1 MTTLYNRHDLP
12 RAYAEAIGRNQRTPQ
27 PKTIS
32 VTELLKP
39 PQALALE
46 RLHHA
51 EIEAD
56 VADFLPQFFGTAIHH
71 WLDRHGDG
79 SFHEQ
84 TLRTEVDGWTV
95 HGTPDSLEWLGVED
109 GRLIDWKTTT
119 VRALAIDRSEWEQ
132 QTNLYAYL
140 VRLAGLPPVTGI
152 TIWVFLRDWDRGAM
166 ARDTAYPRAGIV
178 RRDVPLWSAQEAD
191 AFLTQRLALHRA
203 AQEDGD
209 VPECTDEERW
219 VRTRYALVK
228 RENGRA
234 TRLFDTTDEARAF
247 AESLVK
253 PLQHWADWYSVERR
267 DGPPIRCQNYCA
279 AAPWCAQWAR
289 VRETLTLPDLLAVE

>member
-1 MTTLYNRHDLP
+1 MSAYTNRYDLP
-12 RAYAEAIGRNQRTPQ
+12 YAYVRAITDNQRE
-27 PKTIS
+27 PKPRTIS

-39 PQALALE
+39 PRMRALE
-46 RLHHA
+46 HA
-51 EIEAD
+51 HAGEMIAD
-56 VADFLPQFFGTAIHH
+56 VSDELARFFGTAIHA
-71 WLDRHGDG
+71 WLEKHGRG
-79 SFHEQ
+79 AFAEQ
-84 TLRTEVDGWTV
+84 TLRIERDGWTV
-95 HGTPDSLEWLGVED
+95 HGTPDALEWLGLND
-109 GRLIDWKTTT
+109 GTLVDWKTTT
-119 VRALAIDRSEWEQ
+119 VRGWASEKADWER
-132 QTNLYAYL
+132 QTNLYAHL
-140 VRLAGLPPVTGI
+140 ARLAGLPPVTGI
-152 TIWVFLRDWDRGAM
+152 VVWGFLRDWDRGAM

-289 VRETLTLPDLLAVE
+289 VREALTLPDLLAVE